1 MRHTCSITAPI
12 TAFGDGEAPFG
23 PARAKACIMRSPL
36 VDQGSIAIRSHCCP
50 ACSGPM
56 ILTLTKPS
64 GIGSEMRVFQG
75 VNCDHVDRIIAETKS
90 MSWASSWGLQAP
102 D

>member
-1 MRHTCSITAPI
+1 
-12 TAFGDGEAPFG
+12 
-23 PARAKACIMRSPL
+23 
-36 VDQGSIAIRSHCCP
+36 
-50 ACSGPM
+50 M